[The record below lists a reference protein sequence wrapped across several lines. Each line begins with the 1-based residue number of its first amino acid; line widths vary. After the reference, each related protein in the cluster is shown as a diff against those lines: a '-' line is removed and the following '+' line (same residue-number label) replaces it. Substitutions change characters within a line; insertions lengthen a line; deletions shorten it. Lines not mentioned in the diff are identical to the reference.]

1 MSAYDWH
8 SQQQQQQQFAVTDTH
23 LPEVKGA
30 GKRSRQTYSKYQTA
44 VLETVFQTSRYIV
57 RNKRQQMSAEL
68 SLTERQIKIWFQNR
82 RMKEKKCHKEAPRIV
97 VDGHMPRLQSESCP
111 AVGYPEDYN
120 SAVELADDLQD
131 DDVFANGY
139 HSTVSKLQPAN
150 SGSGYAVYGGY
161 DLLTPDPYDQRM
173 TKQQCWPAHTVDF
186 HQDLYDDHDSSHF
199 QRLPTTHHHYPLNS
213 QVQDYGPP
221 QLQAAHGY

>member
-1 MSAYDWH
+1 MSAYDW
-8 SQQQQQQQFAVTDTH
+8 QPQQQFGVTDTQ
-23 LPEVKGA
+23 LPEVKGSS
-30 GKRSRQTYSKYQTA
+30 KRSRQTYSKYQTA

-97 VDGHMPRLQSESCP
+97 VDQHMPRLQGESCP
-111 AVGYPEDYN
+111 VAGYPEDYN
-120 SAVELADDLQD
+120 NLIEPADELHD

-139 HSTVSKLQPAN
+139 HSAVVSKHQPDN
-150 SGSGYAVYGGY
+150 GGGGYAVYGGY
-161 DLLTPDPYDQRM
+161 DFITPDPYDQRM

-186 HQDLYDDHDSSHF
+186 HQDLYGDHDSTHF

-213 QVQDYGPP
+213 QVQDYHGPP